1 MLAAVA
7 LWRAP
12 CVQLLQSCGVPHRP
26 AKRLGALRFHAG
38 RWLVIYN
45 NSRASGTSFSSVP
58 VRTARTQAHK
68 RLRCMAAQ
76 QLQHAH
82 SSKAAGSLSKLP
94 HTAFASTAC
103 GPLSFRGKTAEA
115 GIPMRRRRQ
124 WLKRPRW
131 RLVLPAVA
139 CAVVW
144 LRFYRRSVAVDAL
157 LDIPIRWPEC
167 APDGASYRAAPVKRH
182 AFDGARLAI
191 ISTWLPTRCGIATY
205 SAGLRGGLLVT
216 GATVDVVAVHLRS
229 SEEHVYGSE
238 ARCEIMPRS
247 CVDGP

>member
-1 MLAAVA
+1 
-7 LWRAP
+7 
-12 CVQLLQSCGVPHRP
+12 
-26 AKRLGALRFHAG
+26 
-38 RWLVIYN
+38 
-45 NSRASGTSFSSVP
+45 
-58 VRTARTQAHK
+58 
-68 RLRCMAAQ
+68 
-76 QLQHAH
+76 
-82 SSKAAGSLSKLP
+82 
-94 HTAFASTAC
+94 
-103 GPLSFRGKTAEA
+103 
-115 GIPMRRRRQ
+115 MRRRRQ

-139 CAVVW
+139 CAFVW